1 MEEWAQTETELMRER
16 GIWGP
21 TVGSDLDKWMLD
33 MTEGKLS
40 PGGAQSNFISVDD
53 KYLMEI
59 KLTFL

>member
-21 TVGSDLDKWMLD
+21 PVGSDLDKWMLD

-40 PGGAQSNFISVDD
+40 PGGTASNLLVQSKRV
-53 KYLMEI
+53 K
-59 KLTFL
+59 